1 MSVKRCLLLE
11 GIMENDKIDVF
22 VLRNFISDKFST
34 PKPPKKEYL
43 RCKIIRGHKRAT
55 RQIIK
60 GKTPK
65 ATIHKF
71 AIENS
76 RSLDVWYSLKSIIDQ
91 NPNLFIDC
99 SNTVS
104 GPKTDGQ
111 AKRKNS
117 EGIEKSFNIAF
128 CSNYFS
134 NEKVRE
140 SYYYYIQLLFTNFNL
155 TELCEK
161 FNFKCCEGSPH
172 KINCV
177 EKWIMLKE
185 YLEYHLIKELDLEPF
200 VLDLSISGLPSY
212 DDVNE
217 FINQKDK

>member
-1 MSVKRCLLLE
+1 MSMNRYLLLE
-11 GIMENDKIDVF
+11 NIKENEKVDVF

-43 RCKIIRGHKRAT
+43 RCKIIRGHKRAM

-65 ATIHKF
+65 ATLHKF
-71 AIENS
+71 S
-76 RSLDVWYSLKSIIDQ
+76 TDDFRSLDVWRCLKVVINQ
-91 NPNLFIDC
+91 NPNLFMDC

-134 NEKVRE
+134 HEEVRE
-140 SYYYYIQLLFTNFNL
+140 SYYYYIQLLFTNFDL
-155 TELCEK
+155 KVLCEK
-161 FNFKCCEGSPH
+161 FNFKCCNGDPH

-177 EKWIMLKE
+177 EKWVMLKE
-185 YLEYHLIKELDLEPF
+185 YLEYHMIKELDLEPF
-200 VLDLSISGLPSY
+200 VLDLSVSGLPSY
-212 DDVNE
+212 EVVNE
-217 FINQKDK
+217 FLNQKV

>member
-1 MSVKRCLLLE
+1 MSIKRYLLLE
-11 GIMENDKIDVF
+11 SISENEKIDLF

-43 RCKIIRGHKRAT
+43 RCKIIRGHKRAM

-65 ATIHKF
+65 ATLHKF
-71 AIENS
+71 SINDS
-76 RSLDVWYSLKSIIDQ
+76 RSLEVWRCLKALIDL
-91 NPNLFIDC
+91 NSGLFMDC

-117 EGIEKSFNIAF
+117 EGFEKSFNIAF

-134 NEKVRE
+134 HEKVRE
-140 SYYYYIQLLFTNFNL
+140 SYYYYIQLLFTSFNL
-155 TELCEK
+155 TDLCEK
-161 FNFKCCEGSPH
+161 FNFKCCKGDPH
-172 KINCV
+172 KIICV
-177 EKWIMLKE
+177 EKWVMLKE
-185 YLEYHLIKELDLEPF
+185 YLEYYLIKELDLEPF

-217 FINQKDK
+217 FLNQKE